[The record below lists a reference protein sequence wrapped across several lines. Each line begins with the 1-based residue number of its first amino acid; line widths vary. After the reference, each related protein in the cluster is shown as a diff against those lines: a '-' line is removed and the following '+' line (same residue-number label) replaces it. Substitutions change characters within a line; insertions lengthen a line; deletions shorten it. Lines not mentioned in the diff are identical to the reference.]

1 MSELDLSCSTIFYIL
16 CKDDNEEFQNS
27 ATVCIGGYLGYV
39 FSVHLVIGS
48 FLAFFSCENVSAEN
62 GVSMEFII

>member
-39 FSVHLVIGS
+39 FSIYLVIGS
-48 FLAFFSCENVSAEN
+48 FLADRKSV
-62 GVSMEFII
+62 V